1 MIVVVNSL
9 YKGWSRINRTVS
21 ITYAYQSFLYM

>member
-9 YKGWSRINRTVS
+9 YKGWSRIT
-21 ITYAYQSFLYM
+21 ALCL